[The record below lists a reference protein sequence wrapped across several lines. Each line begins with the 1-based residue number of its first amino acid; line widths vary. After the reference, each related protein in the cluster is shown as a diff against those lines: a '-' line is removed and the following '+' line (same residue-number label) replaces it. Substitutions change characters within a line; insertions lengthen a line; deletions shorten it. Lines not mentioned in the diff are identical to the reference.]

1 MIKTRFP
8 AHLLPIGLRVLGWTA
23 GHAELR
29 LLAEPERVPA
39 RCPLCGSPSGRVHS
53 RYVRTVSD
61 LPWRGIA
68 VTLEVRARRFFCD
81 HGGCERRIFYE
92 RLEEIAARARKT
104 NRLEHVLLA
113 IALEAQGAPGR
124 GGGRPRPLPRLR
136 AGPLRGGARCLQVAD
151 CRHLLHNLAPS
162 LLPARRTPETDHKR

>member
-8 AHLLPIGLRVLGWTA
+8 ARLLPIGLRVLCWTA

-29 LLAEPERVPA
+29 LLAEPATVSA
-39 RCPLCGSPSGRVHS
+39 RCPLSGSPSGRVPS

-81 HGGCERRIFYE
+81 HGGHRKRQNEE
-92 RLEEIAARARKT
+92 RL
-104 NRLEHVLLA
+104 
-113 IALEAQGAPGR
+113 ALGA
-124 GGGRPRPLPRLR
+124 
-136 AGPLRGGARCLQVAD
+136 VW
-151 CRHLLHNLAPS
+151 
-162 LLPARRTPETDHKR
+162 